1 MTSKNKWDKEKAA
14 AAAIQIA
21 FDLGVDTQTVIKKK
35 ALDEHLN
42 TPDFIRK
49 ILGLQYKNKP
59 VRPRLT
65 LSLSDDDFDVLA
77 AAYGIDP
84 KDRLKV
90 KELAAE
96 QLVQYAKTQLKL
108 TE

>member
-1 MTSKNKWDKEKAA
+1 MRVKLKWEKEKAA
-14 AAAIQIA
+14 AAAVQIA

-42 TPDFIRK
+42 TSDFIRR

-65 LSLSDDDFDVLA
+65 LSLSDDDFNVLA
-77 AAYGIDP
+77 ADYGIDP
-84 KDRLKV
+84 GDRLKI
-90 KELAAE
+90 KELAAAK
-96 QLVQYAKTQLKL
+96 LIAYAVKQA
-108 TE
+108 